1 MRISR
6 LYTEP
11 STIDPIVFEAGVNV
25 ILGESDDTSSKNNGV
40 GKSLCIEFL
49 NFALLKRKAESR
61 VAKIPKASFDP
72 LTLICV
78 DFEMNGFRYTI
89 KRSLEESEHP
99 RIVVDG
105 HETVYAKVE
114 DATDF
119 LTGRLYDNHDARVR
133 EQRGKLWPDVDFYN
147 YLWHRKRNDGFVTIP
162 RTMPLIIGII
172 DDLTKGRFNQ
182 GRACGDDVF

>member
-11 STIDPIVFEAGVNV
+11 PTIDPVVFEPGVNV

-72 LTLICV
+72 STLICV
-78 DFEMNGFRYTI
+78 DFELNGVRYTI
-89 KRSLEESEHP
+89 KRSVEESEHP
-99 RIVVDG
+99 RIVV
-105 HETVYAKVE
+105 
-114 DATDF
+114 
-119 LTGRLYDNHDARVR
+119 
-133 EQRGKLWPDVDFYN
+133 
-147 YLWHRKRNDGFVTIP
+147 
-162 RTMPLIIGII
+162 
-172 DDLTKGRFNQ
+172 
-182 GRACGDDVF
+182 